1 MLLAHA
7 GGPGGGIHF
16 ETLVIGVA
24 LVVLAVILYF
34 NENVKTSGSVAL
46 AVLGLAM
53 GAATFAFAPGGTDV
67 SNVRMSIVAP
77 DDGANVPAGEPI
89 DVEVT
94 LQGATTEP
102 TSATGDEVVG
112 HIHVFV
118 DGQLLQMPTETS
130 TELELERGDHTVAV
144 EFVGDDHVSFEPRVI
159 EEVEVTA
166 Q

>member
-7 GGPGGGIHF
+7 GAAGGIHL
-16 ETLVIGVA
+16 ETLIIGVA

-34 NENVKTSGSVAL
+34 NKNVKTSGSVAL
-46 AVLGLAM
+46 LVLGIGMA
-53 GAATFAFAPGGTDV
+53 GATFVFAPAPTDV
-67 SNVRMSIVAP
+67 SNVSMSIVSP
-77 DDGANVPAGEPI
+77 DDGASVPAGEPI

-102 TSATGDEVVG
+102 TSATGDEIVG

-118 DGQLLQMPTETS
+118 DGQLLQMPGGTS
-130 TELELERGDHTVAV
+130 TRLELEPGEHAVAV

-159 EEVEVTA
+159 EAVEVTA
-166 Q
+166 R